1 MKNNHTIQF
10 YEPTYSGSFPLANY
24 YLDTFNKLPNVL
36 DYDNVFDANLCEE
49 FETSPYLEKINETI
63 HISLEDKKHKG
74 KNTTYKSK
82 QGGKFLVTLGDE
94 YDGKIHRVAILYSD
108 RKEVAFIENI
118 LENSVK
124 NTKISSI
131 GLILKDEMGL
141 TIRDFKISAGKTFD
155 VKKNYN
161 DDFESVSKKII
172 KDLSVKNNKG
182 LVLLHG
188 KPGTGKTT
196 YIKYLCEKLNKQI
209 IFVPPMMSLA
219 LADPGFV
226 PFLMKYPN
234 SILIIEDAENI
245 VKDRTLHSNGDAISN
260 ILNITDGIL
269 GECLNVQIVATFN
282 TDRTQIDEALTRK
295 GRLLAEYQFDKLD
308 VKKTNNLLSSLGNKE
323 KVDKPLSLADIYNYK
338 EEPTITNNKPGIG
351 FLINNKNDKLD

>member
-1 MKNNHTIQF
+1 MKKNYTIQY
-10 YEPTYSGSFPLANY
+10 YEPAYSGSFPLGNY
-24 YLDTFNKLPNVL
+24 YLDTFNKLPNIL
-36 DYDNVFDANLCEE
+36 DYDNMFDSNLCEE
-49 FETSPYLEKINETI
+49 FDTNPYLEKIHESTHMNL
-63 HISLEDKKHKG
+63 HDKKIKG
-74 KNTTYKSK
+74 NTKTYKSK
-82 QGGKFLVTLGDE
+82 QNGKFLVHLGDE
-94 YDGKIHRVAILYSD
+94 YDGKIHRVAIFYD
-108 RKEVAFIENI
+108 NKEEVEFIQDI
-118 LENSVK
+118 LEKAVK
-124 NTKISSI
+124 NTKLSSI

-141 TIRDFKISAGKTFD
+141 TIRDFHISAGKTFD

-161 DDFESVSKKII
+161 DDFYDVNKKII

-196 YIKYLCEKLNKQI
+196 YIKHLCEKLDKQI

-269 GECLNVQIVATFN
+269 GECLNIQIVATFN

-295 GRLLAEYQFDKLD
+295 GRLLAEYKFDELEL
-308 VKKTNNLLSSLGNKE
+308 KKTNNLLKSLGNKE
-323 KVDKPLSLADIYNYK
+323 KVYKPLSLADIYNYK
-338 EEPTITNNKPGIG
+338 EEPTLTNNKPGIG